1 MKFLSNIDLNKNQ
14 ILNGVFQNLASAPS
28 SPVAGQFYYD
38 TTTGAAYVRNGTAW
52 VCTDASKLSGV
63 IPLAALVTDP
73 LARAN
78 HTGSQTASTISDLAT
93 TVKAY
98 KLNEFAAPIANVP
111 MGGFTLTGL
120 NVSPNASGQAAEYS
134 WVLNQIS
141 QAAAGVKAVKDPVRA
156 LAIANITLTGL
167 QTIDGISLAANDRV
181 ALTGQTTASQNGL
194 YTAQSGAWVRVTD
207 MDANTELMGGT
218 EFLVN
223 EGTTYAGSVW
233 RITNTGTITL
243 GTTNLTFAQVNQ
255 QTTYTNGNGLDLTG
269 SVFSVKAVASGGIT
283 VSGAGVQ
290 VDTAIVS
297 RKFSQDI
304 GDGSTAAIAVTHNL
318 NTKDITV
325 SVRDKATDAGV
336 LVDWTATSVNVVT
349 LTFATAP
356 TAAAYRVAVTG

>member
-28 SPVAGQFYYD
+28 TPVAGQFYYD
-38 TTTGAAYVRNGTAW
+38 TTTGAGYIRNATTW

-63 IPLAALVTDP
+63 IPLSALTTDP

-78 HTGSQTASTISDLAT
+78 HTGTQLSATISDLAT

-98 KLNEFAAPIANVP
+98 KLNEFAAPVANIP
-111 MGGFTLTGL
+111 MGGYTLTGL
-120 NVSPNASGQAAEYS
+120 NTSPNASGQAAEYS
-134 WVLNQIS
+134 WVINQIS

-156 LAIANITLTGL
+156 IARTNITLSGL
-167 QTIDGISLAANDRV
+167 QTIDGISLAVNDRV
-181 ALTGQTTASQNGL
+181 AVTGQSTASQNGL
-194 YTAQSGAWVRVTD
+194 YTAQSGAWTRTTD
-207 MDANTELMGGT
+207 MDADTELMGGT

-243 GTTNLTFAQVNQ
+243 GTTGLTFAQVNQ
-255 QTTYTNGNGLDLTG
+255 QTTYSNGNGLDLTG
-269 SVFSVKAVASGGIT
+269 AVFSVKPVASGGIT

-290 VDTAIVS
+290 IDTAIVA

-304 GDGSTAAIAVTHNL
+304 GDGSTTAIVVTHNL
-318 NTKDITV
+318 NTQDITV
-325 SVRDKATDAGV
+325 SIRDKSTNAGV
-336 LVDWTATSVNVVT
+336 LVDWTATSVNTAT
-349 LTFATAP
+349 LTFSTAP
-356 TAAAYRVAVTG
+356 AAAAYRVTVTG